1 MKKDDIIKLLSDYES
16 EKVEK
21 FASYCIRLLE
31 EKEKV
36 GGKWTNNPKNP
47 WMGRKTA
54 EDMATLFKRVAKEG
68 LDFDGVH
75 VTLQNTGVS
84 YDYVAYKNKMILAY
98 PESKI
103 DMALVYQGDGFA
115 FSKESGRVE
124 YSHQIAN
131 PFGQKDEEI
140 IGAYCVIKNKRGEFL
155 TTLSPEDIEKH
166 RKVAKT
172 DSIWK
177 SWFKEMCLKTVIKK
191 GCKQHFEDVYRGI
204 EEMDNE
210 NYDLENPVDVAL
222 EHKQKLEAMTTV
234 EEVVKY
240 YHEHSGEG
248 KSFDL
253 LVKKRRD
260 EIVEAQKLVTPD
272 QNENS

>member
-1 MKKDDIIKLLSDYES
+1 MNKDDIIKLLPDYDS

-21 FASYCIRLLE
+21 FASYCIRLLL

-36 GGKWTNNPKNP
+36 DGKWTNNPKNP
-47 WMGRKTA
+47 WMARKTA
-54 EDMATLFKRVAKEG
+54 QEMATLFKRVAKEG
-68 LDFDGVH
+68 LDFDGAH
-75 VTLQNTGVS
+75 VTLQNTGIS
-84 YDYVAYKNKMILAY
+84 YDHVVYKNKMILAY
-98 PESKI
+98 PESKV
-103 DMALVYQGDGFA
+103 DMALVYKGDGFA

-131 PFGQKDEEI
+131 PFGQKDEDVA
-140 IGAYCVIKNKRGEFL
+140 GAYCVIKNKRGEFL
-155 TTLSPEDIEKH
+155 TTLSPDDIKKH
-166 RKVAKT
+166 RMKAKT

-177 SWFKEMCLKTVIKK
+177 QWFKEMCLKTVVKK

-210 NYDLENPVDVAL
+210 NYDLESPVNIDL

-240 YHEHSGEG
+240 YREHSGLG
-248 KSFDL
+248 QDFDL

-260 EIVEAQKLVTPD
+260 EIVEAQKTNDP
-272 QNENS
+272 QSK